1 MEKGP
6 AKIFPVPSFGVEYPK
21 ERIRLF
27 MNEKTLVIA
36 LAVLL
41 GLGFVGVLFVIVP
54 WFGSHGVSNWKQV
67 LMDDGLILAC
77 VALFV
82 YGFYMNTKMH

>member
-21 ERIRLF
+21 ERTRLF

-67 LMDDGLILAC
+67 LMDDGLILVC
-77 VALFV
+77 LALFV

>member
-1 MEKGP
+1 
-6 AKIFPVPSFGVEYPK
+6 
-21 ERIRLF
+21 
-27 MNEKTLVIA
+27 MNEKTLVIV

-67 LMDDGLILAC
+67 LMDDGLILLC
-77 VALFV
+77 LALFV

>member
-1 MEKGP
+1 
-6 AKIFPVPSFGVEYPK
+6 
-21 ERIRLF
+21 

-41 GLGFVGVLFVIVP
+41 GLGFVGVQFIIVP

-67 LMDDGLILAC
+67 LMDDGLILLC
-77 VALFV
+77 LALFV